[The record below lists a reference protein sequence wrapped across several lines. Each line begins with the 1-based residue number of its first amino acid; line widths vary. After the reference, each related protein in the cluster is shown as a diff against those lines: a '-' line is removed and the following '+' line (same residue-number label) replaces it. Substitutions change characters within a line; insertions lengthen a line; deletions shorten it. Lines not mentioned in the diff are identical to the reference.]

1 MRTRAGAA
9 RKKTKTIPERPQ
21 GRWTRFTKQSV
32 ILGVLLAIAT
42 FVVYLPVDHHP
53 FVNYDDMVYVVNN
66 PHIQSGLDW
75 DTISWAFT
83 TFYQFNWHPLTWI
96 SHAIDVQMFQ
106 LEPGGHHVINL
117 LLQIVNVLLL
127 YWVLMRATGY
137 VGRSAMV
144 AGLFALHP
152 VNVESVAWISE
163 RKNLLSM
170 MFFLLGL
177 GAYRWY
183 VSAGITTRGGAKH
196 AADVQFP
203 LGRYMLMTLLFAMG
217 LMSKPQIITFPFILL
232 LWDYWPLERIAIR
245 HSPFAFRQS
254 ARSSISGE
262 EPRTSSE
269 ERSSGEER
277 MAKSEWRL
285 LWLVQ
290 EKLPLFAICAASAV
304 VTVIA
309 QKHGGAVVS
318 LETYPFSIRLTN
330 AIVAYVRY
338 IGKCFWPTNLIPI
351 YPHPWHPLPMVEVI
365 PALALLIAITAFAF
379 MARSHRYL
387 LVGWLWFL
395 GALVP
400 MIGLVHVG
408 NQAMADRY
416 AYLPFIGLF
425 MMVCWGVAE
434 LAERQQIPIT
444 VLRSAGAIVLVVLAV
459 LTHHQLAYWNDNL
472 TLWTH
477 AINSSTD
484 NYVAHDNL
492 ALLLIEQGQTDEAM
506 QHFHAALAIYP
517 SDPTSNLQI
526 AIYDHQQGRL
536 QDAIARYDQMIGQ
549 TPDGPGRA
557 ELLANRG
564 LVYVDMKDSE
574 HAQQSFDKA
583 ISMDPNNYRAWI
595 GLGVL
600 AVRSGDVSLAIQ
612 DFQRATASKP
622 TELGYSLLA
631 KALDQAGRSGEA
643 QAARERAKLLGNN
656 RQGSRAQPE
665 GLLGQ

>member
-1 MRTRAGAA
+1 MRTRPAAA
-9 RKKTKTIPERPQ
+9 RKKTKTVPETPQ
-21 GRWTRFTKQSV
+21 KGWTRFAKQSV
-32 ILGVLLAIAT
+32 ILGVLLAVAT

-53 FVNYDDMVYVVNN
+53 FVNYDDVVYVVNN

-106 LEPGGHHVINL
+106 LEPAGHHVTNM
-117 LLQIVNVLLL
+117 LLQIVNALLL

-152 VNVESVAWISE
+152 VNVESVAWVSE

-183 VSAGITTRGGAKH
+183 AATDSAARDGAKH
-196 AADVQFP
+196 AGKVQSP
-203 LGRYMLMTLLFAMG
+203 LGRYILMALLFAMG

-232 LWDYWPLERIAIR
+232 LWDYWPLQRVALR
-245 HSPFAFRQS
+245 YSPFAIRQRH
-254 ARSSISGE
+254 APGL
-262 EPRTSSE
+262 PA
-269 ERSSGEER
+269 ERQLAKDEQRFVGEER
-277 MAKSEWRL
+277 KAKSEKRF
-285 LWLVQ
+285 LWLVK
-290 EKLPLFAICAASAV
+290 EKLPLFALCAASAV
-304 VTVIA
+304 VTVMA

-351 YPHPWHPLPMVEVI
+351 YPHPWHVLPMVQVI
-365 PALALLIAITAFAF
+365 PALVLLLGITALTVA
-379 MARSHRYL
+379 ARGHRYL

-425 MMVCWGVAE
+425 IMICWGVAE
-434 LAERQQIPIT
+434 FAEWRQIPVT
-444 VLRSAGAIVLVVLAV
+444 VLRTAGAIVLVILAV
-459 LTHHQLAYWNDNL
+459 LTHHQLAYWNDNI

-492 ALLLIEQGQTDEAM
+492 ALLLIERGQADEAM
-506 QHFHAALAIYP
+506 KHFHAALAIYP

-536 QDAIARYDQMIGQ
+536 QDAIARYDQMISQ
-549 TPDGPGRA
+549 TPDGAGRA

-564 LVYVDMKDSE
+564 LVYVDLKDGE
-574 HAQQSFDKA
+574 HAKGSFERA
-583 ISMDPNNYRAWI
+583 IAMDPNNYRAWI

-600 AVRSGDVSLAIQ
+600 AVRSGDLNLAIQ
-612 DFQRATASKP
+612 NFQRATTSKP
-622 TELGYSLLA
+622 TELSYTLLA
-631 KALDQAGRSGEA
+631 KALDQAGRTSEA
-643 QAARERAKLLGNN
+643 QAARERAKLLSG
-656 RQGSRAQPE
+656 RKGAQAPAE
-665 GLLGQ
+665 GLLAY

>member
-1 MRTRAGAA
+1 M
-9 RKKTKTIPERPQ
+9 
-21 GRWTRFTKQSV
+21 
-32 ILGVLLAIAT
+32 ILGVLLALAT

-53 FVNYDDMVYVVNN
+53 FVNYDDVVYVVNN

-75 DTISWAFT
+75 DTISWAFS

-106 LEPGGHHVINL
+106 LEPAGHHVTNM
-117 LLQIVNVLLL
+117 LLQMVNVLLL

-183 VSAGITTRGGAKH
+183 AEAAGTARGDAKH
-196 AADVQFP
+196 PAKAQSP
-203 LGRYMLMTLLFAMG
+203 MGRYILMALLFAMG

-232 LWDYWPLERIAIR
+232 LWDYWPLQRLAPAVSGIR
-245 HSPFAFRQS
+245 S
-254 ARSSISGE
+254 ATMTDPILPPRSF
-262 EPRTSSE
+262 
-269 ERSSGEER
+269 
-277 MAKSEWRL
+277 W
-285 LWLVQ
+285 WLVK
-290 EKLPLFAICAASAV
+290 EKLPLFAMCAASAV

-309 QKHGGAVVS
+309 QKAGGAVVS

-351 YPHPWHPLPMVEVI
+351 YPHPWHVLPMLQVI
-365 PALALLIAITAFAF
+365 PALLLLLAVTALTV
-379 MARSHRYL
+379 MARGHRYVL
-387 LVGWLWFL
+387 TGWLWFL

-425 MMVCWGVAE
+425 IMICWGVAE
-434 LAERQQIPIT
+434 LAESRQIPFT
-444 VLRSAGAIVLVVLAV
+444 VLRTVGAVVLVILAV
-459 LTHHQLAYWNDNL
+459 LTHHQLAYWNDNVK
-472 TLWTH
+472 LWEH
-477 AINSSTD
+477 AIEASTD

-492 ALLLIEQGQTDEAM
+492 ALLLIEQGQTEEAM
-506 QHFHAALAIYP
+506 KHFHAALAIYP

-526 AIYDHQQGRL
+526 AVYDHQQGRL
-536 QDAIARYDQMIGQ
+536 QDAIARYDQMIKE
-549 TPDGPGRA
+549 TPDGPARA
-557 ELLANRG
+557 ELFSNKG
-564 LVYVDMKDSE
+564 LVYVDLQDSA
-574 HAQQSFDKA
+574 HAKENFDKA
-583 ISMDPNNYRAWI
+583 VAMDPNNYRAWI
-595 GLGVL
+595 GMGVL
-600 AVRSGDVSLAIQ
+600 AVRSNDLNQAIA

-622 TELGYSLLA
+622 TELGYTLLA
-631 KALDQAGRSGEA
+631 KALDQAGRTVEA
-643 QAARERAKLLGNN
+643 QAARERAKLLSGKK
-656 RQGSRAQPE
+656 QGAQALPE
-665 GLLGQ
+665 GPLAQ

>member
-1 MRTRAGAA
+1 M
-9 RKKTKTIPERPQ
+9 
-21 GRWTRFTKQSV
+21 
-32 ILGVLLAIAT
+32 ILGVPLVVAT

-53 FVNYDDMVYVVNN
+53 FVNYDDVVYVVNN

-106 LEPGGHHVINL
+106 LEPGGHHVTNL

-152 VNVESVAWISE
+152 VNVESVAWVSE

-170 MFFLLGL
+170 MFFLLAL

-183 VSAGITTRGGAKH
+183 VEAGVTAQAGAKH
-196 AADVQFP
+196 AAKVQSP
-203 LGRYMLMTLLFAMG
+203 VGRYVLMALLFAMG

-232 LWDYWPLERIAIR
+232 LWDYWPLQRLA
-245 HSPFAFRQS
+245 PAGYGM
-254 ARSSISGE
+254 RSSTMT
-262 EPRTSSE
+262 EPMQPP
-269 ERSSGEER
+269 RSF
-277 MAKSEWRL
+277 W
-285 LWLVQ
+285 WLVK
-290 EKLPLFAICAASAV
+290 EKIPLFAICAASAV

-309 QKHGGAVVS
+309 QKAGGAVVS
-318 LETYPFSIRLTN
+318 LEMYPFSIRLTN

-351 YPHPWHPLPMVEVI
+351 YPHPWHTLPMLQVI
-365 PALALLIAITAFAF
+365 PALVVLLAITALAV
-379 MARSHRYL
+379 AALRHRYL
-387 LVGWLWFL
+387 LMGWLWFL

-425 MMVCWGVAE
+425 VMICWGVAE
-434 LAERQQIPIT
+434 LAEWQQIPVT
-444 VLRSAGAIVLVVLAV
+444 ALRSVGAIVLVVLAV
-459 LTHHQLAYWNDNL
+459 LTHHQLAYWNDNV

-477 AINSSTD
+477 AINSSTE

-506 QHFHAALAIYP
+506 KHFHAALAIFP

-526 AIYDHQQGRL
+526 AVYDHQQGRL
-536 QDAIARYDQMIGQ
+536 QEAIARYDQMISQ

-564 LVYVDMKDSE
+564 LVYVDLKDGE
-574 HAQQSFDKA
+574 HAKESFDKA
-583 ISMDPNNYRAWI
+583 IAMDPNNYRAWI

-600 AVRSGDVSLAIQ
+600 AVRAGDLNLAIQ
-612 DFQRATASKP
+612 NFQRATTSKP
-622 TELGYSLLA
+622 TELSYTLLA
-631 KALDQAGRSGEA
+631 KALDQAGRTSEA
-643 QAARERAKLLGNN
+643 QAARERAKLLSNKKG
-656 RQGSRAQPE
+656 AQAPAE
-665 GLLGQ
+665 GLLAQ

>member
-1 MRTRAGAA
+1 LRTRAAA
-9 RKKTKTIPERPQ
+9 VGKKTRTTPEPPQ
-21 GRWTRFTKQSV
+21 SSWTRFAKQSV
-32 ILGVLLAIAT
+32 ILGVLLAVAT

-53 FVNYDDMVYVVNN
+53 FVNYDDVVYVVNN
-66 PHIQSGLDW
+66 PHIQSGLDG
-75 DTISWAFT
+75 DTISWAFS

-106 LEPGGHHVINL
+106 LEPGGHHVTNM
-117 LLQIVNVLLL
+117 LLQMVNVLLL

-183 VSAGITTRGGAKH
+183 AAADMARGNAKH
-196 AADVQFP
+196 PTEAKSP
-203 LGRYMLMTLLFAMG
+203 LGRYILMAVLFAMG

-232 LWDYWPLERIAIR
+232 LWDYWPLQRLAPIDGGMR
-245 HSPFAFRQS
+245 S
-254 ARSSISGE
+254 ATMTDPIPPPRSF
-262 EPRTSSE
+262 
-269 ERSSGEER
+269 
-277 MAKSEWRL
+277 W
-285 LWLVQ
+285 WLVK
-290 EKLPLFAICAASAV
+290 EKIPLFALCAASAV

-309 QKHGGAVVS
+309 QKAGGAVVS

-338 IGKCFWPTNLIPI
+338 LGKCFWPTNLIPI
-351 YPHPWHPLPMVEVI
+351 YPHPWHVLPMVQVI
-365 PALALLIAITAFAF
+365 PALVLLLGITALAM
-379 MARSHRYL
+379 MARGHRYL

-425 MMVCWGVAE
+425 IMISWGVAE
-434 LAERQQIPIT
+434 MADWWQVPVI
-444 VLRSAGAIVLVVLAV
+444 VLRTAGAIVLVVLAV
-459 LTHHQLAYWNDNL
+459 LTHHQLAYWNDNI

-477 AINSSTD
+477 AIDASTD

-506 QHFHAALAIYP
+506 KHFQAALAIYP

-536 QDAIARYDQMIGQ
+536 PDAIARYDQMISQ

-574 HAQQSFDKA
+574 HARQSFDKA
-583 ISMDPNNYRAWI
+583 IAIDPNNYRAWI
-595 GLGVL
+595 GSGVL
-600 AVRSGDVSLAIQ
+600 AVRAGDVNQAIQ
-612 DFQRATASKP
+612 DFQRATTSKP
-622 TELGYSLLA
+622 TALGYTLLA
-631 KALDQAGRSGEA
+631 KALDQAGRTSEA
-643 QAARERAKLLGNN
+643 QAAHERAKLLSN
-656 RQGSRAQPE
+656 QKQSAQTSPE
-665 GLLGQ
+665 GMLAQ

>member
-1 MRTRAGAA
+1 MYALWEIKLKTRAAVA
-9 RKKTKTIPERPQ
+9 NKRSRTAPETQKRS
-21 GRWTRFTKQSV
+21 GWAWLAKERFL
-32 ILGVLLAIAT
+32 LGVLLAIAT
-42 FVVYLPVDHHP
+42 VVVYLPVDHHP
-53 FVNYDDMVYVVNN
+53 FVNYDDVVYVVNN

-75 DTISWAFT
+75 DTISWSFS

-96 SHAIDVQMFQ
+96 SHAIDVQLFQ
-106 LEPGGHHVINL
+106 LEPGGHHVTNM

-152 VNVESVAWISE
+152 VNVETVAWISE

-183 VSAGITTRGGAKH
+183 VAAVDTARDRAKH
-196 AADVQFP
+196 AEKVQSP
-203 LGRYMLMTLLFAMG
+203 VGRYVLMALLFAMG

-232 LWDYWPLERIAIR
+232 LWDCWPLQRLAPAASGIR
-245 HSPFAFRQS
+245 SPTMS
-254 ARSSISGE
+254 DPIPPPRSF
-262 EPRTSSE
+262 
-269 ERSSGEER
+269 
-277 MAKSEWRL
+277 W
-285 LWLVQ
+285 WLVK
-290 EKLPLFAICAASAV
+290 EKLPLFGMCAASAV

-309 QKHGGAVVS
+309 QKAGGAVVS

-351 YPHPWHPLPMVEVI
+351 YPHPWHVLPMVQVI
-365 PALALLIAITAFAF
+365 PALLLLLGITALAM
-379 MARSHRYL
+379 MARGHRYL

-425 MMVCWGVAE
+425 LMISWGVAE
-434 LAERQQIPIT
+434 IAERQVPVT
-444 VLRSAGAIVLVVLAV
+444 VLRTAGAIVLVVLAV
-459 LTHHQLAYWNDNL
+459 LTHHQLAYWNDNI

-506 QHFHAALAIYP
+506 KHFHAALAIYP

-536 QDAIARYDQMIGQ
+536 PDAIARYDQMISQ
-549 TPDGPGRA
+549 TPDGRGRA

-574 HAQQSFDKA
+574 HAKQSFDKA
-583 ISMDPNNYRAWI
+583 IAMDPNNYRAWV

-600 AVRSGDVSLAIQ
+600 AVRSGDVNQAIQ
-612 DFQRATASKP
+612 DFQRATTSKP

-631 KALDQAGRSGEA
+631 KALDQAGRTSEA
-643 QAARERAKLLGNN
+643 QAARERAKLLSNQK
-656 RQGSRAQPE
+656 QGSQVSPE
-665 GLLGQ
+665 GMLAQ

>member
-1 MRTRAGAA
+1 MKTRAAVA
-9 RKKTKTIPERPQ
+9 NKRSRTAPETPKRS
-21 GRWTRFTKQSV
+21 GWAWLAKERV
-32 ILGVLLAIAT
+32 ILGVLLVVAT

-53 FVNYDDMVYVVNN
+53 FVNYDDVVYVVNN
-66 PHIQSGLDW
+66 AHIQSGLDW

-106 LEPGGHHVINL
+106 LEPGGHHVTNM

-152 VNVESVAWISE
+152 VNVESVAWVSE

-170 MFFLLGL
+170 MFFLLGFA
-177 GAYRWY
+177 AYRWY
-183 VSAGITTRGGAKH
+183 VEAGSTAQAGAKH
-196 AADVQFP
+196 AAKVQSP
-203 LGRYMLMTLLFAMG
+203 VGRYILMALLLAMG

-232 LWDYWPLERIAIR
+232 LWDYWPLQRLA
-245 HSPFAFRQS
+245 PAGYGM
-254 ARSSISGE
+254 RSSTTT
-262 EPRTSSE
+262 EPMQPP
-269 ERSSGEER
+269 RSF
-277 MAKSEWRL
+277 
-285 LWLVQ
+285 LWLVK
-290 EKLPLFAICAASAV
+290 EKIPLFAICAASAV

-309 QKHGGAVVS
+309 QKKGGAVVS

-351 YPHPWHPLPMVEVI
+351 YPHPWHTLPMWQVI
-365 PALALLIAITAFAF
+365 PALVVLLGITALTVA
-379 MARSHRYL
+379 ARSHRYL
-387 LVGWLWFL
+387 LMGWLWFL

-425 MMVCWGVAE
+425 ITICWGVAE
-434 LAERQQIPIT
+434 LAEWQHVPVT
-444 VLRSAGAIVLVVLAV
+444 ALRSVGAIVLVVLAV
-459 LTHHQLAYWNDNL
+459 LTHHQLGYWNDNV

-477 AINSSTD
+477 TINSSTD

-492 ALLLIEQGQTDEAM
+492 ALLLIERGQTDEAM
-506 QHFHAALAIYP
+506 KHFHAALAIFP

-526 AIYDHQQGRL
+526 AVYDHQQGRL
-536 QDAIARYDQMIGQ
+536 QDAIARYDQMISQ
-549 TPDGPGRA
+549 TPDGAGRA
-557 ELLANRG
+557 ELLTNKG
-564 LVYVDMKDSE
+564 LVYVDLRDGE
-574 HAQQSFDKA
+574 HAKQNFDRA
-583 ISMDPNNYRAWI
+583 LAMDRNNYRAWI

-600 AVRSGDVSLAIQ
+600 AVRSGDVNLAIQ
-612 DFQRATASKP
+612 DFQRSTTTKA
-622 TELGYSLLA
+622 TELGYTLLA
-631 KALDQAGRSGEA
+631 KALDQAGRTSEA
-643 QAARERAKLLGNN
+643 QAARDRAKLLSN
-656 RQGSRAQPE
+656 RKQGAQAPPE
-665 GLLGQ
+665 GVLAY

>member
-1 MRTRAGAA
+1 
-9 RKKTKTIPERPQ
+9 
-21 GRWTRFTKQSV
+21 V
-32 ILGVLLAIAT
+32 ILGVPLVVAT

-53 FVNYDDMVYVVNN
+53 FVNYDDVVYVVNN

-106 LEPGGHHVINL
+106 LEPGGHHVTNL

-152 VNVESVAWISE
+152 VNVESVAWVSE

-170 MFFLLGL
+170 MFFLLAL

-183 VSAGITTRGGAKH
+183 VEAGVTAQAGAKH
-196 AADVQFP
+196 AAKVQSP
-203 LGRYMLMTLLFAMG
+203 VGRYVLMALLFAMG

-232 LWDYWPLERIAIR
+232 LWDYWPLQRLA
-245 HSPFAFRQS
+245 PAGYGM
-254 ARSSISGE
+254 RSSTMT
-262 EPRTSSE
+262 EPMQPP
-269 ERSSGEER
+269 RSF
-277 MAKSEWRL
+277 W
-285 LWLVQ
+285 WLVK
-290 EKLPLFAICAASAV
+290 EKIPLFAICAASAV

-309 QKHGGAVVS
+309 QKAGGAVVS
-318 LETYPFSIRLTN
+318 LEMYPFSIRLTN

-351 YPHPWHPLPMVEVI
+351 YPHPWHTLPMLQVI
-365 PALALLIAITAFAF
+365 PALVVLLAITALAV
-379 MARSHRYL
+379 AALRHRYL
-387 LVGWLWFL
+387 LMGWLWFL

-425 MMVCWGVAE
+425 VMICWGVAE
-434 LAERQQIPIT
+434 LAEWQQIPVT
-444 VLRSAGAIVLVVLAV
+444 ALRSVGAIVLVVLAV
-459 LTHHQLAYWNDNL
+459 LTHHQLAYWNDNV

-477 AINSSTD
+477 AINSSTE

-506 QHFHAALAIYP
+506 KHFHAALAIFP

-526 AIYDHQQGRL
+526 AVYDHQQGRL
-536 QDAIARYDQMIGQ
+536 QEAIARYDQMISQ

-564 LVYVDMKDSE
+564 LVYVDLKDGE
-574 HAQQSFDKA
+574 HAKESFDKA
-583 ISMDPNNYRAWI
+583 IAMDPNNYRAWI

-600 AVRSGDVSLAIQ
+600 AVRAGDLNLAIQ
-612 DFQRATASKP
+612 NFQRATTSKP
-622 TELGYSLLA
+622 TELSYTLLA
-631 KALDQAGRSGEA
+631 KALDQAGRTSEA
-643 QAARERAKLLGNN
+643 QAARERAKLLSNKKG
-656 RQGSRAQPE
+656 AQAPAE
-665 GLLGQ
+665 GLLAQ

>member
-1 MRTRAGAA
+1 ML
-9 RKKTKTIPERPQ
+9 
-21 GRWTRFTKQSV
+21 
-32 ILGVLLAIAT
+32 LGVLLVVAT

-53 FVNYDDMVYVVNN
+53 FVNYDDVVYVVNN

-96 SHAIDVQMFQ
+96 SHAIDVQLFQ
-106 LEPGGHHVINL
+106 LEPAGHHVTNL
-117 LLQIVNVLLL
+117 LFQIVNVLLL

-170 MFFLLGL
+170 TFFLLAL

-183 VSAGITTRGGAKH
+183 VEATGSTAQAGAKH
-196 AADVQFP
+196 AAKAQSPV
-203 LGRYMLMTLLFAMG
+203 GRYILMALLFAMG

-232 LWDYWPLERIAIR
+232 LWDYWPLERLALR
-245 HSPFAFRQS
+245 SSLFAFRQS
-254 ARSSISGE
+254 ATFSV
-262 EPRTSSE
+262 
-269 ERSSGEER
+269 SGEER
-277 MAKSEWRL
+277 RAKSEQRFSGGERF
-285 LWLVQ
+285 LWLVK
-290 EKLPLFAICAASAV
+290 EKIPLFAICAASAV

-309 QKHGGAVVS
+309 QKAGGAVVS
-318 LETYPFSIRLTN
+318 LEMYPFSIRLTN

-351 YPHPWHPLPMVEVI
+351 YPHPWHMLPMSQVI
-365 PALALLIAITAFAF
+365 PALVVLSGITALAVA
-379 MARSHRYL
+379 ARSHRYL

-425 MMVCWGVAE
+425 VMVCWGVAE
-434 LAERQQIPIT
+434 LAEWQQVPVIA
-444 VLRSAGAIVLVVLAV
+444 LRSVGAILLVVLAV
-459 LTHHQLAYWNDNL
+459 LTHHQLAYWNDNV

-492 ALLLIEQGQTDEAM
+492 ALLLIEQGQTEEAM
-506 QHFHAALAIYP
+506 KHFHAALAIFP

-526 AIYDHQQGRL
+526 AVYDHQQGRL
-536 QDAIARYDQMIGQ
+536 QDAIARYDQMISQ

-564 LVYVDMKDSE
+564 LVYVDLKDSE
-574 HAQQSFDKA
+574 HAQESFDKA
-583 ISMDPNNYRAWI
+583 IAMDRNNYRAWI

-600 AVRSGDVSLAIQ
+600 AVRSGDLNLAIQ
-612 DFQRATASKP
+612 NFQRATTAKP
-622 TELGYSLLA
+622 TELSYTLLA
-631 KALDQAGRSGEA
+631 KALDQAGRTNEA
-643 QAARERAKLLGNN
+643 QAARERAKLLGNKK
-656 RQGSRAQPE
+656 GAPAPAEGVLAQ
-665 GLLGQ
+665 

>member
-1 MRTRAGAA
+1 MRTRSATA
-9 RKKTKTIPERPQ
+9 RKKIKATPEPAQ
-21 GRWTRFTKQSV
+21 SGWTRFTKQSV
-32 ILGVLLAIAT
+32 ILGVLLAVAT

-53 FVNYDDMVYVVNN
+53 FVNYDDVVYVVNN

-75 DTISWAFT
+75 DTISWAFS
-83 TFYQFNWHPLTWI
+83 TFYQFNWHPITWI

-106 LEPGGHHVINL
+106 LEPGGHHFMNL
-117 LLQIVNVLLL
+117 LFQMVNVLLL

-137 VGRSAMV
+137 IGRSAMV

-152 VNVESVAWISE
+152 VNVESVAWVSE

-183 VSAGITTRGGAKH
+183 VAAADSARDGAKH
-196 AADVQFP
+196 AAKAQSPV
-203 LGRYMLMTLLFAMG
+203 GRYILMALLFALG

-232 LWDYWPLERIAIR
+232 LWDYWPLQRLAPAVSGVR
-245 HSPFAFRQS
+245 S
-254 ARSSISGE
+254 ATLTEPIQPPRSF
-262 EPRTSSE
+262 
-269 ERSSGEER
+269 
-277 MAKSEWRL
+277 
-285 LWLVQ
+285 LWLVK
-290 EKLPLFAICAASAV
+290 EKLPLFAMCAASAV

-309 QKHGGAVVS
+309 QKKGGAVVS

-351 YPHPWHPLPMVEVI
+351 YPHPWHTLPMVQVI
-365 PALALLIAITAFAF
+365 PALLALIAITVLAFI
-379 MARSHRYL
+379 ARSHRYL

-425 MMVCWGVAE
+425 LMICWSVAE
-434 LAERQQIPIT
+434 LAERQQVP
-444 VLRSAGAIVLVVLAV
+444 VVALRSVGAIVLVILALV
-459 LTHHQLAYWNDNL
+459 THHQLAYWNDNI

-506 QHFHAALAIYP
+506 KHFHAALAIYA

-536 QDAIARYDQMIGQ
+536 QEAIARYDQMISQ

-557 ELLANRG
+557 ELFSNRG

-574 HAQQSFDKA
+574 RARESFDKSIA
-583 ISMDPNNYRAWI
+583 MDPNNYRAWI
-595 GLGVL
+595 GMGVL
-600 AVRSGDVSLAIQ
+600 AVRSGDLNQAIQ
-612 DFQRATASKP
+612 DFQRATTSKP
-622 TELGYSLLA
+622 TELGYTLLS
-631 KALDQAGRSGEA
+631 KALDQAGRTSEA
-643 QAARERAKLLGNN
+643 QAARERAKLLSSQK
-656 RQGSRAQPE
+656 QG
-665 GLLGQ
+665 GQELPGQVY